1 MGQAHKSKCKSQI
14 SPPPIS
20 FLFQRKILFQRKMED
35 KEDKERKLGWVFYI
49 FAFKISFLIY
59 ELISLSNFN

>member
-20 FLFQRKILFQRKMED
+20 FLFQRKMED

-59 ELISLSNFN
+59 EPISLSNFN